1 MLLVGTGHY
10 CGFSGEGTIGFGHE
24 FTRFRP
30 KSRLH
35 DLLAVGV
42 AGCAAQHQRFGWT
55 VELRVETTG
64 LEIVDVEVAGR
75 TGASAP
81 LRSCITELVWA
92 LELPAGRW
100 QSRELHLLR
109 F

>member
-64 LEIVDVEVAGR
+64 LEIVDVEVAGH